1 MCLKKKMNKSNLKKI
16 FVITIFSF
24 GVVYLFN
31 FSGVFIY
38 NETNSLPIGYY
49 IVDKD
54 ISTIDKGDI
63 IRICPGEDNQA
74 IQLGIERGYLTRTN
88 QSNCFIVSLLKVVEA
103 KEGDFIECR
112 DNDVLINNKSYKKQ
126 LRDNKNREL
135 SSCNLKR
142 KLNKDEFFV
151 MTEKHNSFD
160 SRYFGVVTKNE
171 IMSKA
176 KLFITWS
183 NE

>member
-1 MCLKKKMNKSNLKKI
+1 MCLRKKMNKSNLMKI
-16 FVITIFSF
+16 FVLTIFSF

-74 IQLGIERGYLTRTN
+74 IQLGIERGYLTLVN
-88 QSNCFIVSLLKVVEA
+88 NDNCFIVSLLKIVYA
-103 KEGDFIECR
+103 KEGDYVECKK
-112 DNDVLINNKSYKKQ
+112 NEVLINEKTYQVQHSDSQ
-126 LRDNKNREL
+126 NRVL
-135 SSCNLKR
+135 PICNIKR
-142 KLNKDEFFV
+142 TLVKDEYFV
-151 MTEKHNSFD
+151 MTEKFNSFD
-160 SRYFGVVTKNE
+160 SRYFGIVNKEE

-176 KLFITWS
+176 RPYFTWS
-183 NE
+183 N

>member
-1 MCLKKKMNKSNLKKI
+1 MCLRKKMNKSNLIKI
-16 FVITIFSF
+16 FVLTIFSSC
-24 GVVYLFN
+24 VVYLFN
-31 FSGVFIY
+31 FSGVFIF
-38 NETNSLPIGYY
+38 NETDSLPIGYY
-49 IVDKD
+49 IVEEDT
-54 ISTIDKGDI
+54 STIELKDI
-63 IRICPGEDNQA
+63 IRICPKKENKA

-142 KLNKDEFFV
+142 KLNKD
-151 MTEKHNSFD
+151 
-160 SRYFGVVTKNE
+160 
-171 IMSKA
+171 
-176 KLFITWS
+176 
-183 NE
+183 

>member
-1 MCLKKKMNKSNLKKI
+1 MYLRKKMNKSNLKKI

-54 ISTIDKGDI
+54 ISIIDKGDI
-63 IRICPGEDNQA
+63 IRICPREDNQA

-88 QSNCFIVSLLKVVEA
+88 QSNCFIVSLLKVVA
-103 KEGDFIECR
+103 AREGDFIECR
-112 DNDVLINNKSYKKQ
+112 DNEVLINKTSYRKQ
-126 LRDNKNREL
+126 LEDSQKRGL
-135 SSCNLKR
+135 PSCDLNR
-142 KLNKDEFFV
+142 KLKKNEYFV

-160 SRYFGVVTKNE
+160 SRYLGVVKREE

-176 KLFITWS
+176 KPFLTWS